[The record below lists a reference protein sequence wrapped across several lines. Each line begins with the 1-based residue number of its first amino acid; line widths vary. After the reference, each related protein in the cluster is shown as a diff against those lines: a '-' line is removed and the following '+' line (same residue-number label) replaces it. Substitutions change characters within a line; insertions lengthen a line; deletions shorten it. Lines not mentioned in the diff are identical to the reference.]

1 MTGLA
6 KLLDKRPDLRP
17 SIRPITVAGPCWICT
32 KLPLSITS
40 SVVHDV
46 NGRPFD
52 IYYSTNDLKRNIK
65 KDNS

>member
-17 SIRPITVAGPCWICT
+17 SSRSITVAGPRWIYT

-52 IYYSTNDLKRNIK
+52 NYYNTNNLKRNMK
-65 KDNS
+65 KDKS